1 MATIINGI
9 KVSHILSGKMNN
21 APALKSQTRYL
32 QIALSLAFVLVVTI
46 SWGMTLSQLNENRR
60 FILQGLSRQQAN
72 LTAIIAENLYQVID
86 QNQAIGLVAK
96 GWMRHH
102 NQSQPSEINHFIYS
116 EQAFNRIAL
125 YDLEGQQIYQTL
137 PAYQNVVTAG
147 DVKIFIGNFVANET
161 NSARILV
168 SSEGHGADWQLP
180 ILFPLK
186 AGNQLQGVMLLE
198 MNLGYLLNFLQ
209 GLDIGRSGKVAIFSE
224 QGEILARYENF
235 GLVKT
240 DPYAAKPDY
249 RNVSDSDHPVQ
260 FTYSHE
266 TSKYQVA
273 LRKVRNYP
281 VVVSLSQGMDEIL
294 QEYNSYR
301 YRILLGMVI
310 LSAFGS
316 AGFVLLLRFLNQTD
330 RYLASLKVSDEEKKI
345 LLDKLED
352 EHKNAVNAA
361 SFDAL
366 TGLYNRRLFVSMA
379 KQNLYAAKRNN
390 ANYGFLFIDL
400 DRFKTI
406 NDTLGH
412 RIGDLLL
419 QEVADRLLKTV
430 RKSDIV
436 ARFGGDEFVILLT
449 EMPSL
454 SDISIVAE
462 KIIGTISQPCF
473 LDGEE
478 LSVSPSIGISIFPR
492 DGLDLEELI
501 RNADAAMY
509 VSKKS
514 GRGRYSYFDGSL
526 NNNSSIQKF
535 ELEQGV
541 GRAVEKDEFILHFQ
555 PKVRL
560 EDSRVVGLEALIRW
574 QHPHHNLLYPNDFI
588 ECIEESGNISKL
600 GAWVVEA
607 ACLQQVK
614 WRELGLKTVPVAVNV
629 SPTEIKEK
637 DYADNFL
644 AMLARYNLGVKDIEI
659 EITESAIFEDKQ
671 ASHDNLTRLSD
682 AGVTIS
688 LDDFGNGFSS
698 LSHIRSLPISTLKI
712 DRSFIN
718 DMQKSR
724 NDNAIVTSTI
734 ALAKKLKMTVVA
746 EGIERHDQL
755 IHLKLAG
762 CDQVQGYFFS
772 RPVDEEQTRE
782 FLRKPVRNVNDE

>member
-1 MATIINGI
+1 MPHLLFNRE
-9 KVSHILSGKMNN
+9 SGS
-21 APALKSQTRYL
+21 ASPKSQTLYL
-32 QIALSLAFVLVVTI
+32 QFALSVAFVLVI
-46 SWGMTLSQLNENRR
+46 ALSWGMTLSQLNENRR
-60 FILQGLSRQQAN
+60 FIIQGLSRQQAN

-86 QNQAIGLVAK
+86 QNQAIGLVAQ
-96 GWMRHH
+96 GWMRNHR
-102 NQSQPSEINHFIYS
+102 QGLPSEINNFIYS
-116 EQAFNRIAL
+116 EQAFNSIAL
-125 YDLEGQQIYQTL
+125 YDLEGQQLYQTL
-137 PAYQNVVTAG
+137 PDFQQVATAKE
-147 DVKIFIGNFVANET
+147 VKSYVGSLAADGT
-161 NSARILV
+161 DGAKILV
-168 SSEGHGADWQLP
+168 AAADSRTNWQLP
-180 ILFPLK
+180 ILFPLQL
-186 AGNQLQGVMLLE
+186 GSQLQGVMLLE

-209 GLDIGRSGKVAIFSE
+209 GIDIGRNGSIGIYSDKA
-224 QGEILARYENF
+224 EILARYENF

-240 DPYAAKPDY
+240 DQYAAKPDY
-249 RNVSDSDHPVQ
+249 RYLDDSSQPLL

-266 TSKYQVA
+266 TSKYQVTV
-273 LRKVRNYP
+273 RKVRNYP
-281 VVVSLSQGMDEIL
+281 VIVSLSQGLDETL
-294 QEYNSYR
+294 EEFNNYR
-301 YRILLGMVI
+301 YRIVQGLVI
-310 LSAFGS
+310 LTAFGS
-316 AGFVLLLRFLNQTD
+316 AGFILLLRILNRTD
-330 RYLASLKVSDEEKKI
+330 QYLASLKVSDSEKQA
-345 LLDKLED
+345 LLAKLED
-352 EHKNAVNAA
+352 EHKNALNAA

-366 TGLYNRRLFVSMA
+366 TGLYNRRLFVSLA

-390 ANYGFLFIDL
+390 ASYGILFIDL

-419 QEVADRLLKTV
+419 QEVADRLTGSV

-436 ARFGGDEFVILLT
+436 ARFGGDEFVILLS
-449 EMPSL
+449 EMESL
-454 SDISIVAE
+454 SDISMVAE
-462 KIIGTISQPCF
+462 KIIETISLPCF
-473 LDGEE
+473 LDGEQI
-478 LSVSPSIGISIFPR
+478 SVSPSIGIAIFPR
-492 DGLDLEELI
+492 DGQELEDLI

-514 GRGRYSYFDGSL
+514 GRGRYSYYDASL
-526 NNNSSIQKF
+526 NNHSSIQKF

-541 GRAVEKDEFILHFQ
+541 GRAVEKGEFVLHFQ

-560 EDSRVVGLEALIRW
+560 DDTRVVGLEALIRW
-574 QHPHHNLLYPNDFI
+574 QHPQHNLLYPNDFI
-588 ECIEESGNISKL
+588 ECIEESGHISKL
-600 GAWVVEA
+600 GAWVLEA
-607 ACLQQVK
+607 ACRQQVK
-614 WRELGLKTVPVAVNV
+614 WRELGLQTVPVAVNV

-644 AMLARYNLGVKDIEI
+644 AMLSKYGLEAEDIEI

-671 ASHDNLTRLSD
+671 ASNDNLTRLANS
-682 AGVTIS
+682 GITIS

-698 LSHIRSLPISTLKI
+698 LSHIRTLPISTLKI

-762 CDQVQGYFFS
+762 CDQVQGYYFS
-772 RPVDEEQTRE
+772 RPVAEEQTRE